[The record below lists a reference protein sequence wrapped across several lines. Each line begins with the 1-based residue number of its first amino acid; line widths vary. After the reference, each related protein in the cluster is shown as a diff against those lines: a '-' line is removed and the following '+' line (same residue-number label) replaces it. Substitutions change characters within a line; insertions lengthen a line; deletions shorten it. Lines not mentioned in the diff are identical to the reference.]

1 MRKVTQQIRDAWL
14 AGKARTIGNTR
25 TDGTSVWLHDNEII
39 HRDKDGEVC
48 FTNAGWPTMTTH
60 ERLSGILGIGFH
72 RKDWETH
79 MYDSDTRES
88 HRMDSARWYTRGELL
103 ASSKRLQKEQ
113 KMQKKLKRITKIYT

>member
-25 TDGTSVWLHDNEII
+25 TDGASVWLHDNEII
-39 HRDKDGEVC
+39 RRGKDGEVC
-48 FTNAGWPTMTTH
+48 FTNAGWPSMTTH

-72 RKDWETH
+72 RKDWETY

-88 HRMDSARWYTRGELL
+88 YHMDSDRWYTRDELL
-103 ASSKRLQKEQ
+103 ASSKRLQIQKELE
-113 KMQKKLKRITKIYT
+113 KTTKIYT